1 MGDGRETDFEAVFGA
16 GGIWKELLGRVAGYI
31 DTEVRCESSPER
43 RYRVWDFWTSHR
55 WFEVF
60 QEKFVVE
67 YERFN
72 RLISAEG
79 LVQRQEV
86 VGTYYVDEGS
96 DGDDLVSAQS

>member
-1 MGDGRETDFEAVFGA
+1 MR
-16 GGIWKELLGRVAGYI
+16 GYVT
-31 DTEVRCESSPER
+31 TEVRCESLVEK
-43 RYRVWDFWTSHR
+43 RYRVLDFWTSHR
-55 WFEVF
+55 GFEVF
-60 QEKFVVE
+60 REKLANE

-86 VGTYYVDEGS
+86 VGTYYVDESG